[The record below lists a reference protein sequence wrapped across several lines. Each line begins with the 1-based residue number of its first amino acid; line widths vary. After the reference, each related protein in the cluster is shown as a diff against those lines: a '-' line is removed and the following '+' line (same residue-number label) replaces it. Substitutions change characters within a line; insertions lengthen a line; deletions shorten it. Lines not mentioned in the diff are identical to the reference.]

1 MLYRIFRRDFGPAPS
16 VRAAIIAMVL
26 AAVALTGLA
35 IAQVA
40 RRHEVTRLGYAL
52 AHASTRLSEAE
63 ERHRRLELERA
74 TLAAPERIR
83 ALATRL
89 GMVATPPDHVRVI
102 HVPQQARAE
111 LTP

>member
-1 MLYRIFRRDFGPAPS
+1 MLYRIFRRDLGPAPS

-63 ERHRRLELERA
+63 EHHRRLELERA

-89 GMVATPPDHVRVI
+89 GMVATPPDHVRVV
-102 HVPQQARAE
+102 HVPRQAMV
-111 LTP
+111 TP